1 MWHRYSLSS
10 FCSALW
16 DSWASG
22 SLKKKLKP
30 AFGQWSQR
38 NDEIAARVQAF
49 GSRGW
54 RRKKCPG
61 ARRQQ
66 GRRQLGKNR
75 PVLAL
80 ADGETRRC
88 REQSANKGAA
98 SPGKSW
104 ACWRW
109 RTEKQ
114 SFPRSEA
121 PTKAPLAREK
131 AARVGVGGRRNKA
144 SRGARRQQGRRQPG
158 KKLGLLA

>member
-49 GSRGW
+49 VPGPQAL
-54 RRKKCPG
+54 RRKQCPG
-61 ARRQQ
+61 ARCQHR
-66 GRRQLGKNR
+66 RRQPGKNLDM
-75 PVLAL
+75 LAL
-80 ADGETRRC
+80 ADGETKLPEERD
-88 REQSANKGAA
+88 ANIGAV
-98 SPGKSW
+98 SLGKTW

-114 SFPRSEA
+114 GVAGSKA
-121 PTKAPLAREK
+121 PTKAPSAWEK
-131 AARVGVGGRRNKA
+131 PARVGV
-144 SRGARRQQGRRQPG
+144 PG
-158 KKLGLLA
+158 

>member
-38 NDEIAARVQAF
+38 NDEIAARMQVF
-49 GSRGW
+49 GSRPSGPAAPT
-54 RRKKCPG
+54 CPG

-66 GRRQLGKNR
+66 RRRQPGKILSM
-75 PVLAL
+75 LAL

-88 REQSANKGAA
+88 REQSANKGAI
-98 SPGKSW
+98 SLGKTGF
-104 ACWRW
+104 CWRW

-121 PTKAPLAREK
+121 PTCPARDSNSCCFRES
-131 AARVGVGGRRNKA
+131 GRN
-144 SRGARRQQGRRQPG
+144 
-158 KKLGLLA
+158 